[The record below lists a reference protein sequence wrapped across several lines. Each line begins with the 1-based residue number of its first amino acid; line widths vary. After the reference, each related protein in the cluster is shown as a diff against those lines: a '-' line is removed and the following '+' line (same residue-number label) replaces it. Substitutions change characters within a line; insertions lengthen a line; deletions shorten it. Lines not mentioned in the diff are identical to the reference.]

1 MTLNNMDTL
10 HAIGR
15 RKHSVA
21 RVYLKSGKGN
31 ININNKDY
39 KDYFPTTLLQYKLE
53 QSQNAISN
61 CKDFDIKVNVFGGGL
76 TGQAEA
82 IRLGIARALVKMNEE
97 NKSILR
103 KEGLITRDPRMVE
116 RKKPG
121 QRKARKKTQFS
132 KR

>member
-1 MTLNNMDTL
+1 MDTI

-21 RVYLKSGKGN
+21 RVYLKSGKGM
-31 ININNKDY
+31 IKVNNKDY
-39 KDYFPTTLLQYKLE
+39 KEYFPTMLLQYKLE
-53 QSQNAISN
+53 QAQNIISSF
-61 CKDFDIKVNVFGGGL
+61 KDFDIKVNVFGGGL

-82 IRLGIARALVKMNEE
+82 IRLGIARTLVKLNEE
-97 NKSILR
+97 NKPLLR
-103 KEGLITRDPRMVE
+103 SEGLITRDPRMVE

>member
-1 MTLNNMDTL
+1 METT

-15 RKHSVA
+15 RKTSVA
-21 RVYLKSGKGN
+21 RVYLKSGKGK
-31 ININNKDY
+31 IVVNNKDY
-39 KDYFPTTLLQYKLE
+39 KKYFSTMLLQSKIE
-53 QSQNAISN
+53 QSQNTVSMS
-61 CKDFDIKVNVFGGGL
+61 KSFDIQVNVFGGGL

-82 IRLGIARALVKMNEE
+82 IRLAIARALVKLNED
-97 NKSILR
+97 NKSALR

>member
-1 MTLNNMDTL
+1 MYFSF
-10 HAIGR
+10 
-15 RKHSVA
+15 SVQQSFSICHLIIYCQTPCA
-21 RVYLKSGKGN
+21 ACIFNHVPFWLSY
-31 ININNKDY
+31 
-39 KDYFPTTLLQYKLE
+39 YFPTLLLQYKIE
-53 QSQNAISN
+53 QSQNILSVL
-61 CKDFDIKVNVFGGGL
+61 KSFDIQVNVFGGGL

-82 IRLGIARALVKMNEE
+82 VRLGIARALVKLNPE
-97 NKSILR
+97 NKISLR

>member
-1 MTLNNMDTL
+1 MDKI
-10 HAIGR
+10 HSIGR

-31 ININNKDY
+31 IKVNNKDY
-39 KDYFPTTLLQYKLE
+39 KDYFPTLLLQYKLE
-53 QSQNAISN
+53 QSQNIVAKS
-61 CKDFDIKVNVFGGGL
+61 KDFDIRVNVFGGGL

-82 IRLGIARALVKMNEE
+82 IRLGIARALVKLDSE
-97 NKSILR
+97 NKSVLR
-103 KEGLITRDPRMVE
+103 KDGLLTRDPRMVE

>member
-1 MTLNNMDTL
+1 METT

-15 RKHSVA
+15 RKKSVA
-21 RVYLKSGKGN
+21 RVYLKSGKGK
-31 ININNKDY
+31 IQVNKQDY
-39 KDYFPTTLLQYKLE
+39 KDYFPTNLLQYKLE
-53 QSQNAISN
+53 QAQNLLSMLKN
-61 CKDFDIKVNVFGGGL
+61 FDINVNVFGGGL

-82 IRLGIARALVKMNEE
+82 TRLAIARALVKLNED

>member
-1 MTLNNMDTL
+1 MEIT

-15 RKHSVA
+15 RKKSVA
-21 RVYLKSGKGN
+21 RVYLKSGKGK
-31 ININNKDY
+31 IQVNKQDY
-39 KDYFPTTLLQYKLE
+39 KDYFPTNLLQYKLE
-53 QSQNAISN
+53 QAQNSLSMLKN
-61 CKDFDIKVNVFGGGL
+61 FDINVNVFGGGL

-82 IRLGIARALVKMNEE
+82 IRLAIARALVKLDED

-103 KEGLITRDPRMVE
+103 KDGLITRDPRMVE

>member
-1 MTLNNMDTL
+1 MEVT
-10 HAIGR
+10 HSIGR
-15 RKHSVA
+15 RKKSVA
-21 RVYLKSGKGN
+21 RIYMKSGKGSIQVN
-31 ININNKDY
+31 KKDY
-39 KDYFPTTLLQYKLE
+39 KDYFPTHLLQYKLE
-53 QSQNAISN
+53 QAQNSLSML
-61 CKDFDIKVNVFGGGL
+61 KKFDISINVFGGGL

-82 IRLGIARALVKMNEE
+82 ARLAIARALVKLDEE
-97 NKSILR
+97 NKSTLR

>member
-1 MTLNNMDTL
+1 METIHT
-10 HAIGR
+10 IGR

-31 ININNKDY
+31 IKINNKDY
-39 KDYFPTTLLQYKLE
+39 KDYFPTLLLQYKLE
-53 QSQNAISN
+53 QSQNTVSTVKN
-61 CKDFDIKVNVFGGGL
+61 FDIKANVFGGGL

-82 IRLGIARALVKMNEE
+82 IRLGIARALVKLNED

-103 KEGLITRDPRMVE
+103 KDGLVTRDPRMVE

>member
-1 MTLNNMDTL
+1 MEKT

-15 RKHSVA
+15 RKKSVA
-21 RVYLKSGKGN
+21 RVYLVPGKGK
-31 ININNKDY
+31 IKVNNKDY
-39 KDYFPTTLLQYKLE
+39 KKYFPTLLLQYKLE
-53 QSQNAISN
+53 QAQNITSTF
-61 CKDFDIKVNVFGGGL
+61 KDFDIQINVFGGGL

-82 IRLGIARALVKMNEE
+82 VRLGIARALVKLNTD
-97 NKSILR
+97 NKSDLR